1 MKYTV
6 VWSPPAQATLA
17 NLWLHAQDKQA
28 VANASDR
35 LEIALKHDPE
45 RKGRPFGKYFV
56 REETPLNV
64 LYQVDPGDCMVR
76 IITVKR
82 I

>member
-6 VWSPPAQATLA
+6 VWSRAAETTLA
-17 NLWLHAQDKQA
+17 NLWLHAPDKQA
-28 VANASDR
+28 LADASDR
-35 LEIALKHDPE
+35 LEMALKHDPE
-45 RKGRPFGKYFV
+45 RKGRPSGRLFA
-56 REETPLNV
+56 RDEAPISV

-76 IITVKR
+76 IVTVKR